1 MGLFSRDSGSGSDRR
16 KSGRSTTDSQA
27 NELRVR
33 ARRRLVGA
41 LVLVVAAVIVVPMLI
56 DTNPPADDALQ
67 PIVLPPVASSP
78 EGQLAAVDTGS
89 NGSITIEQVDI
100 PAPSNNDSE
109 ASGDADGAPSQ
120 TASSAASAEASR
132 SQADNVPSPTAE
144 NAAPGANGAE
154 AATSSSAASRANEP
168 EPEPEPESEP
178 KPARDTRSDDGA
190 VALALLEGR
199 QPPDASAGQP
209 SQGDSGSFVLQI
221 AAYTTEQDANA
232 RREKLFEAGVTN
244 AFVERATSAGKPTYR
259 LRVGPF
265 PSREAAQAAQTRLR
279 ALGYDNG
286 FISSK

>member
-1 MGLFSRDSGSGSDRR
+1 MGLFSRDSGSASDRR

-56 DTNPPADDALQ
+56 DTNPPANDALQ

-78 EGQLAAVDTGS
+78 EGQLAQSGNST
-89 NGSITIEQVDI
+89 GSITIERVDI
-100 PAPSNNDSE
+100 PAPSDSANN
-109 ASGDADGAPSQ
+109 GVN
-120 TASSAASAEASR
+120 AEASSG
-132 SQADNVPSPTAE
+132 SQQLQQTSEQATGS
-144 NAAPGANGAE
+144 
-154 AATSSSAASRANEP
+154 TSSSGSQPPAANNDESETRK
-168 EPEPEPESEP
+168 PESTSESAQSATSTNAQAQQEP
-178 KPARDTRSDDGA
+178 PRNTRSDDGA

-199 QPPDASAGQP
+199 PPPGAGGGQTA
-209 SQGDSGSFVLQI
+209 QNDTGSFVLQI

-232 RREKLFEAGVTN
+232 RRDKLFEAGVTN
-244 AFVERATSAGKPTYR
+244 AFVERAMSGGKPTYR

>member
-1 MGLFSRDSGSGSDRR
+1 MGLFSRDSGSASDRR

-56 DTNPPADDALQ
+56 DTNPPANDALQ

-78 EGQLAAVDTGS
+78 EGQLAQSGNST
-89 NGSITIEQVDI
+89 GSITIERVDI
-100 PAPSNNDSE
+100 PAPSDSANNGANPE
-109 ASGDADGAPSQ
+109 ASSGSQ
-120 TASSAASAEASR
+120 QLQQTSEPATGS
-132 SQADNVPSPTAE
+132 
-144 NAAPGANGAE
+144 
-154 AATSSSAASRANEP
+154 TSSSASQPPAANNDES
-168 EPEPEPESEP
+168 ETRKPESTSESAQSSTSTNAQAQQE
-178 KPARDTRSDDGA
+178 PARNSRSDDGA

-199 QPPDASAGQP
+199 QPPGAGEGQTAQ
-209 SQGDSGSFVLQI
+209 SDTGSFVLQI

-232 RREKLFEAGVTN
+232 RRDKLFEAGVTN
-244 AFVERATSAGKPTYR
+244 AFVERAVSGGKPTYR

>member
-1 MGLFSRDSGSGSDRR
+1 MGLFSRDSGSASDRR

-56 DTNPPADDALQ
+56 DTNPPANDALQ

-78 EGQLAAVDTGS
+78 EGQLAQSDNST
-89 NGSITIEQVDI
+89 GSITIEQVDI
-100 PAPSNNDSE
+100 PAPSDSANN
-109 ASGDADGAPSQ
+109 GVN
-120 TASSAASAEASR
+120 AEASSG
-132 SQADNVPSPTAE
+132 SQQLQQTSEQATGS
-144 NAAPGANGAE
+144 
-154 AATSSSAASRANEP
+154 TSSSGSQPPAANNDESETRK
-168 EPEPEPESEP
+168 PESTSESAQSATSTNAQAQQEP
-178 KPARDTRSDDGA
+178 PRNTRSDDGA

-199 QPPDASAGQP
+199 QPPGAGGGQTA
-209 SQGDSGSFVLQI
+209 QNDTGSFVLQI

-232 RREKLFEAGVTN
+232 RRDKLFEAGVTN
-244 AFVERATSAGKPTYR
+244 AFVERAVSGGKPTYR

>member
-1 MGLFSRDSGSGSDRR
+1 MGLFSRDSGSASDRR

-56 DTNPPADDALQ
+56 DTNPPANDALQ

-78 EGQLAAVDTGS
+78 EGQLAQSGNST
-89 NGSITIEQVDI
+89 GSITIEQVDI
-100 PAPSNNDSE
+100 PAPSDSANN
-109 ASGDADGAPSQ
+109 GVN
-120 TASSAASAEASR
+120 AEASSG
-132 SQADNVPSPTAE
+132 SQQLQQTSEQATGS
-144 NAAPGANGAE
+144 
-154 AATSSSAASRANEP
+154 TSSSGSQPPAANNDESETRK
-168 EPEPEPESEP
+168 PESTSESAQSATSTNAQAQQEP
-178 KPARDTRSDDGA
+178 PRNTRSDDGA

-199 QPPDASAGQP
+199 QPPGAGGGQTA
-209 SQGDSGSFVLQI
+209 QNDTGSFVLQI

-232 RREKLFEAGVTN
+232 RRDKLFEAGVTN
-244 AFVERATSAGKPTYR
+244 AFVERAVSGGKPTYR

>member
-1 MGLFSRDSGSGSDRR
+1 MGLFSRDSGSASDRR

-56 DTNPPADDALQ
+56 DTNPPVNDALQ

-78 EGQLAAVDTGS
+78 EGQLAQSGNST
-89 NGSITIEQVDI
+89 GSITIEQVDI
-100 PAPSNNDSE
+100 PAPSDSANN
-109 ASGDADGAPSQ
+109 GVN
-120 TASSAASAEASR
+120 AEASSG
-132 SQADNVPSPTAE
+132 SQQLQQTSEQATGS
-144 NAAPGANGAE
+144 
-154 AATSSSAASRANEP
+154 TSSSGSQPPAANNDESETRK
-168 EPEPEPESEP
+168 PESTSESAQSATSTNAQAQQEP
-178 KPARDTRSDDGA
+178 PRNTRSDDGA

-199 QPPDASAGQP
+199 QPPGAGGGQTA
-209 SQGDSGSFVLQI
+209 QNDTGSFVLQI

-232 RREKLFEAGVTN
+232 RRDKLFEAGVTN
-244 AFVERATSAGKPTYR
+244 AFVERAVSGGKPTYR

>member
-1 MGLFSRDSGSGSDRR
+1 MGLFSRDSGSASDRR

-56 DTNPPADDALQ
+56 DTNPPANDALQ

-78 EGQLAAVDTGS
+78 EGQLAQSGNST
-89 NGSITIEQVDI
+89 GSITIERVDI
-100 PAPSNNDSE
+100 PAPADSANNGAYPE
-109 ASGDADGAPSQ
+109 ASSGSQ
-120 TASSAASAEASR
+120 QLQQTSEPATGS
-132 SQADNVPSPTAE
+132 
-144 NAAPGANGAE
+144 
-154 AATSSSAASRANEP
+154 TSSSASQPPPVDNND
-168 EPEPEPESEP
+168 ESETRKLESTP
-178 KPARDTRSDDGA
+178 ERAQSATNTNAQAQQEPPRNTRSDDGA

-199 QPPDASAGQP
+199 PPPGAGGGQTA
-209 SQGDSGSFVLQI
+209 QNDTGSFVLQI

-232 RREKLFEAGVTN
+232 RRDKLFEAGVTN
-244 AFVERATSAGKPTYR
+244 AFVERAMSGGKPTYR

>member
-16 KSGRSTTDSQA
+16 KAGRSNADSQV

-56 DTNPPADDALQ
+56 DTNPPANDALQ

-78 EGQLAAVDTGS
+78 EAQLAAAGNGT
-89 NGSITIEQVDI
+89 GSITIERVDI
-100 PAPSNNDSE
+100 PAPSSNNNGANPPATSGSREPEKTSE
-109 ASGDADGAPSQ
+109 TANETSSENQPAASDTQAASQ
-120 TASSAASAEASR
+120 TNTQQADSATASASSGTSAQTKPDPKTQQE
-132 SQADNVPSPTAE
+132 
-144 NAAPGANGAE
+144 
-154 AATSSSAASRANEP
+154 SS
-168 EPEPEPESEP
+168 
-178 KPARDTRSDDGA
+178 PARVRSDDGA
-190 VALALLEGR
+190 IALALLEGR
-199 QPPDASAGQP
+199 QPPGA
-209 SQGDSGSFVLQI
+209 SGSASTQSETGNFVLQI
-221 AAYTTEQDANA
+221 AAYTTEQDANL
-232 RREKLFEAGVTN
+232 RRDKLFEAGVTN
-244 AFVERATSAGKPTYR
+244 AFVERAMSAGKPTYR